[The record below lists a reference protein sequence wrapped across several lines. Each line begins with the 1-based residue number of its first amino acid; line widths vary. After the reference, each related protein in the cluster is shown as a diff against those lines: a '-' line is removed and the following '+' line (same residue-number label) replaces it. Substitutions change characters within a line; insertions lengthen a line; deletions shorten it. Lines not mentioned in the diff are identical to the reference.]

1 MSPYKI
7 SYYILY
13 GTSNVSFRCEP
24 NIYDGRH
31 EEYELFIIS
40 INVYSYKFHISGLT
54 TKETVKRLENAN
66 LTRKSFLLRKKNI
79 FEYIE
84 KPLAKI

>member
-1 MSPYKI
+1 MVVMKNMSFKKA
-7 SYYILY
+7 
-13 GTSNVSFRCEP
+13 V
-24 NIYDGRH
+24 
-31 EEYELFIIS
+31 IIS
-40 INVYSYKFHISGLT
+40 INVYSYRFHISGLT
-54 TKETVKRLENAN
+54 TKETVKRLKNAN